1 MGNPIPLPLVPALP
15 DLSSSAISASA
26 ISAASA
32 TSLPPAAE
40 DPSAPRKEAVEWTG
54 RRVLIT
60 GGLGFIGSSL
70 ARRLVALGADV
81 LIVDSLIP
89 QYGGNWFNLDGIE
102 DRVTV
107 NLSDLRDRHVL
118 PHLVRGRDVIFN
130 LVGQTSHLDSMTDPL
145 TDLAIN
151 TEAQLHLLE
160 ACRKESPDTR
170 IVFASTRQIY
180 GAPTYLPVDEKHPL
194 VPPDVNGINKLAG
207 EFYHLLYHRVH
218 GLRASSLRLTNTY
231 GPRMRIRD
239 ARQTFLGIWIRLALQ
254 GKPFEVW
261 GGEQLRDFTY
271 VDDAVDAFLAAV
283 TPATE
288 GRAFNIGGF
297 PPISLSQLA
306 KTLISANGGG
316 TSVLKPFPSERKKI
330 DIGDYHADDSAFRE
344 ATGWKPRV
352 DMAEGLGR
360 TLDWFRANMSHY
372 WDEEGAGQ

>member
-1 MGNPIPLPLVPALP
+1 MIDSKPG
-15 DLSSSAISASA
+15 
-26 ISAASA
+26 SAAEGEAA
-32 TSLPPAAE
+32 TSARATAGATAGSWE
-40 DPSAPRKEAVEWTG
+40 D

-60 GGLGFIGSSL
+60 GGLGFIGSTL

-89 QYGGNWFNLDGIE
+89 QYGGNWFNLDGIA

-160 ACRKESPDTR
+160 ACRKTAPDTR

-180 GAPTYLPVDEKHPL
+180 GAPSYLPVDEKHPL

-231 GPRMRIRD
+231 GPRMRIKD
-239 ARQTFLGIWIRLALQ
+239 ARQTFLGIWIRLALE

-271 VDDAVDAFLAAV
+271 VDDAVEAFLAAV

-288 GRAFNIGGF
+288 GKAFNIGGF
-297 PPISLSQLA
+297 APVSLATLA
-306 KTLISANGGG
+306 ETLIAANAGGA
-316 TSVLKPFPSERKKI
+316 SIVKPFPVDRKKI
-330 DIGDYHADDSAFRE
+330 DIGDYHADDAAFRA
-344 ATGWKPRV
+344 ATGWAPRV
-352 DMAEGLGR
+352 DMAEGLKR
-360 TLDWFRANMSHY
+360 TLDWFRPNLSHY
-372 WDEEGAGQ
+372 CQEDTDR